1 MVFPSR
7 YVHKAPLVIL
17 LLDLVLV
24 LSLFIAPITLP
35 RGEVIGLEGGA
46 NFMDYWVKW
55 REMDPFHMVVYSFG
69 DLNCHQMEDRSIIIN
84 GNQMP
89 LCARD
94 TAIFIGLLYGSLLM
108 VRARAFDSPI
118 ETGVSVLPK
127 RFRKGLFARF
137 SFVTAAIAL
146 GFLILPTA
154 LDGGIQ
160 LITNLYPN
168 LFGFSYQSTNPMR
181 IITGLPAGVALGTVY
196 CSLLMCLLSRR
207 EDGSD
212 PLLPFFSGKRFN
224 N

>member
-1 MVFPSR
+1 MVLPSR
-7 YVHKAPLVIL
+7 YVHKAPMAVL
-17 LLDLVLV
+17 LLDLILV

-46 NFMDYWVKW
+46 NFMDYWDKW

-127 RFRKGLFARF
+127 RMSPAATSPMLSVSLNF
-137 SFVTAAIAL
+137 STRCLPSLMTIIS
-146 GFLILPTA
+146 LI
-154 LDGGIQ
+154 
-160 LITNLYPN
+160 
-168 LFGFSYQSTNPMR
+168 F
-181 IITGLPAGVALGTVY
+181 
-196 CSLLMCLLSRR
+196 
-207 EDGSD
+207 
-212 PLLPFFSGKRFN
+212 
-224 N
+224 